1 MKRWIAAVTI
11 ALSAVA
17 SSAHALDGDPDPTF
31 GDGGQVAITRPLVG
45 GGNGTK
51 PTGDLLQ
58 REDGRYLWAAPLD
71 DGAVWVGRSL
81 RDGTPDATFGG
92 LGEGRVTLPACGA
105 PRNVRLA
112 KDGAEGVV
120 VWAGSC
126 LVRLDGDGFVVAGFG
141 GGANLPPAG
150 LSAMGFARDAQG
162 RYVLAGNA
170 GPLELRVHRFTADG
184 IADETFGMHGGT
196 VVVVSSTS
204 GAASLNALAVRDD
217 GRIVV
222 GGDRANTHGPN
233 MILVQLNDDG
243 TPDPSW
249 DGDGIVDLEP
259 PAGYDRL
266 YATALAI
273 DEDDSLVVSG
283 MSSDGG
289 VSCCLMLAR
298 FDTSGQLVPA
308 FGLRIFRLSTQ
319 PSLFPFFEQR
329 DGLVLLPNR
338 RIVMGAISFPFGAP
352 FTHRT
357 QYTLVRTF
365 ADGSLDASFGHDG
378 WNSYAIAD
386 PVGVGQTG
394 DYVQMHAI
402 AYDRAD
408 DSMLLLGRT
417 FFEDNST
424 GDDYVTFV
432 RARFD
437 LLFADAFDR

>member
-1 MKRWIAAVTI
+1 MTRWVAACVF
-11 ALSAVA
+11 ALSITTN
-17 SSAHALDGDPDPTF
+17 AHALDGDADPTF

-71 DGAVWVGRSL
+71 DGSVWVGRSL
-81 RDGTPDATFGG
+81 RNGTPDATFGG
-92 LGEGRVTLPACGA
+92 LGGGRVTLPACGA
-105 PRNVRLA
+105 SRNVRLA
-112 KDGAEGVV
+112 DDGAGGVV
-120 VWAGSC
+120 AWAGSC
-126 LVRLDGDGFVVAGFG
+126 LVRLDGDGSVVAGFG
-141 GGANLPPAG
+141 GGADLPPAG
-150 LSAMGFARDAQG
+150 FDAMGFARDAQG
-162 RYVLAGNA
+162 RYVLAGEA

-184 IADETFGMHGGT
+184 VADEAFGTHGGT
-196 VVVVSSTS
+196 VVVVPTTN
-204 GAASLNALAVRDD
+204 GFADLYALAVRAD
-217 GRIVV
+217 GRILV
-222 GGDRANTHGPN
+222 GGDRGNTHGPN
-233 MILVQLNDDG
+233 LIVVQLNEDG

-259 PAGYDRL
+259 PQGYDRL
-266 YATALAI
+266 IATALAL
-273 DEDDSLVVSG
+273 DEDGSLVVSG

-298 FDTSGQLVPA
+298 FDASGQIVPS

-319 PSLFPFFEQR
+319 PSLFGFFEQR
-329 DGLVLLPNR
+329 DGVVLLPNR
-338 RIVMGAISFPFGAP
+338 RIVMGTISFPFGAP

-365 ADGSLDASFGHDG
+365 ADGSIDPSFGHDG
-378 WNSYAIAD
+378 WNSFTIAD
-386 PVGVGQTG
+386 PTNTGQTG

-402 AYDRAD
+402 AYDRID
-408 DSMLLLGRT
+408 DSLVMLGRT
-417 FFEDNST
+417 FFEDDST

-437 LLFADAFDR
+437 LVFADTFDR